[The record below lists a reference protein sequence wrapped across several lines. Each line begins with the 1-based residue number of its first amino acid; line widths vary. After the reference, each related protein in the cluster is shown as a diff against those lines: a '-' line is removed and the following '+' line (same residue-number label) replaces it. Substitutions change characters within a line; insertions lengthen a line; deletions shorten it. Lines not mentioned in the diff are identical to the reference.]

1 MLFSIILFIVSVF
14 FCVLS
19 IAIYKGRTDLIHYYH
34 QTNVIDKSAYGK
46 SMGKSL
52 LVLSITLLISG
63 IVNLLGK
70 TNGIKLISVIILFVG
85 LIIGFIC
92 IIKTQIKF
100 NK

>member
-1 MLFSIILFIVSVF
+1 M
-14 FCVLS
+14 
-19 IAIYKGRTDLIHYYH
+19 
-34 QTNVIDKSAYGK
+34 IDKSAYGK

-92 IIKTQIKF
+92 IIKTQVKF